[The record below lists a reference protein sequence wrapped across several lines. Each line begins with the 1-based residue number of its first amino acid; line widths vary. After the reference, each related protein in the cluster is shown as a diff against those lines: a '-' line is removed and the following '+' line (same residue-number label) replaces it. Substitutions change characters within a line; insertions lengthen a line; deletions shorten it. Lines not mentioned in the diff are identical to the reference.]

1 MLKIL
6 IGVRFV
12 PTYRDFIGT
21 SHLAQGI
28 ICLISTR
35 MFSHDVDI
43 GSRIL
48 CCAQGS
54 FIMKLHVLKCLD
66 IHVSLEISHV
76 KLLILGLRIEVNNFG
91 NVKFL

>member
-1 MLKIL
+1 M
-6 IGVRFV
+6 
-12 PTYRDFIGT
+12 PTYRDFTGT
-21 SHLAQGI
+21 SHLAQGV

-66 IHVSLEISHV
+66 VHVSLEIGRV

>member
-1 MLKIL
+1 MSQVCAHLQ
-6 IGVRFV
+6 RF
-12 PTYRDFIGT
+12 YRNESLSSGNNLSD
-21 SHLAQGI
+21 
-28 ICLISTR
+28 TR

-66 IHVSLEISHV
+66 VHVSLDFGRV
-76 KLLILGLRIEVNNFG
+76 KLLILGLRIKVNNFG

>member
-1 MLKIL
+1 MSQICAHLQ
-6 IGVRFV
+6 RF
-12 PTYRDFIGT
+12 YRNESLSSG
-21 SHLAQGI
+21 SN
-28 ICLISTR
+28 CLISTR

-66 IHVSLEISHV
+66 VHVSLEIGRV